1 MRISG
6 TDVMAVA
13 VIATCGAA
21 GLAFSL
27 ALGSDGSRS
36 TTTFTV
42 TTDFE
47 TAENTLVG
55 ERVQRIRTDESGVH
69 IEREVD
75 GERHVERVTGATVIR
90 IRGDAD
96 AVEPSAE
103 VQVRER
109 RRVRF
114 ESNGEA
120 IEPLV
125 YVDGVRFEGGV
136 ESLDPD
142 EIERIEVVKGAAAL
156 ELFGEAAGGGVIQI
170 FMKNTPA
177 RNPGR

>member
-1 MRISG
+1 MRFSG

-27 ALGSDGSRS
+27 ALTSDSAS
-36 TTTFTV
+36 TSTYTW

-47 TAENTLVG
+47 TAQNVVVG

-69 IEREVD
+69 IEREV
-75 GERHVERVTGATVIR
+75 GIERDIERTTGATVIR

-96 AVEPSAE
+96 AVEPHAD
-103 VQVRER
+103 VRVEAR
-109 RRVRF
+109 HRVRI
-114 ESNGEA
+114 ESTDDSL
-120 IEPLV
+120 EPLV
-125 YVDGVRFEGGV
+125 YVDGVRMDGAIEDI
-136 ESLDPD
+136 DPD
-142 EIERIEVVKGAAAL
+142 DIDRIEVVKGAAAI
-156 ELFGEAAGGGVIQI
+156 ELFGEAAVGGVIQI
-170 FMKNTPA
+170 FLKDSAA